1 MDIVQISL
9 WSCRQK
15 VKSSADGKPMYCHRW
30 SCHNGPVP
38 LFKKQLTRHMC
49 SSGVVVLWVQ
59 NLTAN
64 LNDGVHRLQARKAD
78 GELNLQKKA
87 SDASAPRRPGPLMR
101 LDGDGPM
108 PGTSFL
114 SQEAPALVLSFRF
127 LIMSKFWGVVVQ
139 IDCWSARRFSQD
151 PELPPQRFSTFT
163 SNSPT
168 FLFPLMFPWTSRTS
182 PPRPHLRQRSN
193 HALRVSYQRPVCN
206 VSPASS
212 RVSELVTL
220 SSSCCCCS
228 GMPRRRKSA
237 WSQHKVIAAL

>member
-1 MDIVQISL
+1 MALSNPCAWLVHLRSNCITKQYLEATFNHTVPGKDHVVLTGSELLLSMFITVKCAMKLVANKHLHDIVQISL

-87 SDASAPRRPGPLMR
+87 SDASAPGPLMR

-127 LIMSKFWGVVVQ
+127 LIAGPG
-139 IDCWSARRFSQD
+139 A
-151 PELPPQRFSTFT
+151 
-163 SNSPT
+163 PT
-168 FLFPLMFPWTSRTS
+168 TAF
-182 PPRPHLRQRSN
+182 
-193 HALRVSYQRPVCN
+193 
-206 VSPASS
+206 
-212 RVSELVTL
+212 
-220 SSSCCCCS
+220 
-228 GMPRRRKSA
+228 
-237 WSQHKVIAAL
+237 